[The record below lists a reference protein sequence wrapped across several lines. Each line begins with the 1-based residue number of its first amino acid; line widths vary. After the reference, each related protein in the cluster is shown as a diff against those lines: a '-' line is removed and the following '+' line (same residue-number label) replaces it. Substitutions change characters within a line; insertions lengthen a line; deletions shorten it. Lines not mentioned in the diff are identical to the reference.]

1 MNKIL
6 DQLKFNND
14 GLIPVIIQDHETH
27 EVLMLAYMNREAV
40 ERSLAGPYVTF
51 WSRSRKKF
59 WVKGEDSGH
68 TQEVKKIFLDCDEDA
83 LLIQVDQKVAA
94 CHEGFRSC
102 FFREIEKDRLQVV
115 GKRLFDPKEVYKK

>member
-14 GLIPVIIQDHETH
+14 GLIPVIIQDHENH

>member
-14 GLIPVIIQDHETH
+14 GLIPVIIQDQKSH

-40 ERSLAGPYVTF
+40 EKTLQGPYVTF

-68 TQEVKKIFLDCDEDA
+68 TQEVKNVFLDCDEDS

-102 FFREIEKDRLQVV
+102 FFREIEGDRLQTV
-115 GKRLFDPKEVYKK
+115 GERVFNPKEVYKK